1 MGRREERMS
10 AASLYQLIQA
20 RIDADPGAPVLE
32 VPAGRSLAYGD
43 LARLSG
49 RLANVLRAKGVAPG
63 DRVAVQVEKSP
74 EVLLLYLA
82 CLRAGAV
89 YLPLNTGYTQAELD
103 YFFGDAEPNVIVCDP
118 ARADGIAALDS
129 AAQAE
134 VLTLDGAG
142 SLSELAGAAPE
153 GFETVAR
160 EADDLA
166 AILYTSG
173 TTGRAKGAMLS
184 HGNLAANALTLRG
197 AWGFSAADVLLHML
211 PIYHTHGLFVALNT
225 TLLAGAR
232 MIWLP
237 RFEPGAMIEQL
248 PRATVLMGVPTH
260 YVRLLAHADF
270 TREVASGMRL
280 FISGSAPLLEET
292 FQSFEA
298 RTGQRILERYG
309 MTETGMNASNPLHG
323 ERRAGTVGPALP
335 GVELRVADDQGRVLP
350 ANETGVLEV
359 RGPNVFKGYW
369 RLPEKTREEFRADG
383 FFITGDIARIAE
395 DGYVTIVGRAKDLII
410 SGGLNV
416 YPKEIE
422 SVIDALD
429 GVAESAVIGVPHPD
443 FGEGVLAV
451 VKRTGRPP
459 VAADAILAATRSQL
473 AAFKCPK
480 QVVFVDELPRNTM
493 GKVQKN
499 LLRDAWRDVFS
510 AGT

>member
-1 MGRREERMS
+1 MS

-20 RIDADPGAPVLE
+20 RIDADPDAPVLE
-32 VPAGRSLAYGD
+32 TPAGRRLSYGD
-43 LARLSG
+43 LGRLAG
-49 RLANVLRAKGVAPG
+49 QLANVLQASGVAAG

-103 YFFGDAEPNVIVCDP
+103 YFFGDAEPRAIVCDP
-118 ARADGIAALDS
+118 ARADSIAALGS
-129 AAQAE
+129 VAGAAI
-134 VLTLDGAG
+134 LTLDADGGG
-142 SLSELAGAAPE
+142 SLSAAARAAPE
-153 GFETVAR
+153 GFATVAR
-160 EADDLA
+160 EAGDLA

-184 HGNLAANALTLRG
+184 HRNLAANALTLRA
-197 AWGFSAADVLLHML
+197 AWGFTEADALLHML
-211 PIYHTHGLFVALNT
+211 PIYHTHGLFVAINT

-232 MIWLP
+232 MIWLA
-237 RFEPGAMIEQL
+237 RFEPGAVIALL
-248 PRATVLMGVPTH
+248 PRASVLMGVPTH
-260 YVRLLAHADF
+260 YVRLLARADL
-270 TREVASGMRL
+270 TREVAAGMRL

-292 FQSFEA
+292 FHGFEA

-335 GVELRVADDQGRVLP
+335 GVELRVADDAGRVLP
-350 ANETGVLEV
+350 AGETGVLEV
-359 RGPNVFKGYW
+359 RGPNVFEGYW
-369 RLPEKTREEFRADG
+369 HLPEKTRDEFRADG

-422 SVIDALD
+422 SVIDALE

-451 VKRTGRPP
+451 VRRAGGVP
-459 VAADAILAATRSQL
+459 VGAATIIAATRSQL

-499 LLRDAWRDVFS
+499 LLRDAWRDVFR
-510 AGT
+510 ADL